1 MAPVGREGI
10 VACGEQ
16 SLDSVGGVGPSC
28 ARPELAF
35 GEGVEVLDCVPQPA
49 GGMRNGDGSVGH
61 CVQLVQPTGL
71 ESRGHDDDVCSSDD
85 PVGDGDREP
94 DPSAE
99 VVGEL
104 ALHLPHAPLEGGHPA
119 PEHHHLHVAVAEAP
133 HGIQEEVGPLLGVQ
147 PANEADERD
156 VRVDVEAE
164 LPLELLLAGA
174 LARHVIDAVVGRDV
188 AVCRR
193 VPLHHVDP
201 IRHAVELVLAGA
213 EEPVQEEAA
222 CAGKGGGGRRR
233 QRPRGGEGEDSA
245 GNGRRGN
252 PGGCQKSAAE
262 IQGRGARAEPFRAEK
277 EGKGGGLSRQLC
289 RHLAPQEGRTG
300 RHGNGGNARG
310 GAKREAGRGTRC
322 AAAATDLQ
330 AVAVRQRGGRGGL
343 QGGRTLGRGDLPG
356 VALAHGHDA
365 VGGHHGALHDV
376 HGLPLVELVR
386 AHVLGEDPLQR
397 PVPVGR
403 HPELP
408 VGRCWL
414 HPLVHEVV
422 DREDRPRVV
431 VHAVGTVPC
440 GHVAA
445 HHPRVPVVG
454 HKHALVPVREAGRAP
469 VFVSPYVKVE
479 RRLAGCEGQEAEA
492 ELVVPK
498 GAGLVAVRVA
508 RAVEARVVDED
519 KVDPVGVL
527 VEVPHGLVAA
537 HAEVERHPRA
547 RVLRLAVAGVR
558 DAVEVPRGDDHDA
571 VPALGEGHREGASD
585 VGETAGF
592 APRGDLGGD
601 EDDVH
606 DVLRGLL
613 CGALVALPVELG
625 GPKLLLQRQCCR
637 SSGNPPGDNT
647 RYLFHG
653 NRGLGVHVEPCHVLL
668 AARARATARHGWLD
682 TGYLFTQLG
691 VLSPE
696 LLDLLA
702 DFFWIVRHQGV
713 VLTKI
718 RAAVKALLTS
728 GQRRR
733 KVRYCIFPAQKQPCH
748 RPALSLRH
756 SGNVT
761 CSAIL

>member
-222 CAGKGGGGRRR
+222 
-233 QRPRGGEGEDSA
+233 
-245 GNGRRGN
+245 
-252 PGGCQKSAAE
+252 
-262 IQGRGARAEPFRAEK
+262 
-277 EGKGGGLSRQLC
+277 
-289 RHLAPQEGRTG
+289 
-300 RHGNGGNARG
+300 
-310 GAKREAGRGTRC
+310 
-322 AAAATDLQ
+322 
-330 AVAVRQRGGRGGL
+330 
-343 QGGRTLGRGDLPG
+343 LGRGDLPG